1 MYRIVIIMIAVLFAA
16 TQARAAATAAPEK
29 LEDLYLGEVL
39 YYAFQ
44 EDWFEAISRLDGELA
59 QYHRLDE
66 PQLDTLYPHIGLAE
80 FAVGDFELA
89 YRMHQRAGRAINAVI
104 NGNVSDPVRNEA
116 LYRLAR
122 IYFHKSQP
130 VNAQQALERIRGKVP
145 EPLQADLAFLQAQ
158 VAMAN
163 GRFDVAVE
171 LLNGLQNESGLQG
184 FAGYNLGIALLGTGN
199 EQAAWQQ
206 LDQTGRLQS
215 NDRLTLAMRD
225 KTNLVLG
232 EKLLAEGN
240 RLVAKDVLDRVRLTG
255 PFSDR
260 ALLSSGW
267 ADAGQENF
275 ESALIP
281 WSILAKR
288 DVTDSA
294 VQESLLAVPYA
305 YGKLGVYSRAA
316 LLYGHALEVFSTEI
330 DRLSESISSIRNGH
344 FLDALTRPELQQ
356 DADWLVRLRSL
367 PEAPETFYL
376 IDLMASNDFQEGLRN
391 YLDLDQLRFR
401 LDSWTTDLAA
411 FEQLIE
417 TRRRYYEPLLPIID
431 ARFRQLD
438 SLMKVRLDQRL
449 QIEKR
454 LQSLLVAPRP
464 ELLMT
469 AAERTSKDRL
479 NQLTLQLSKSAQP
492 SATML
497 ARINRLQGV
506 LDWTI
511 RTDFDRRLT
520 ATYTHLEALNKDVAA
535 LQQQYEAF
543 VRVRQAATQSY
554 QGYEQTILS
563 QRNRI
568 AAARERVRKLLA
580 RQGHQL
586 EEQAVKELQQR
597 LARLEEFR
605 IKARFT
611 MADSYDRAALEQG
624 RKEQGNE

>member
-16 TQARAAATAAPEK
+16 TPARAAATAAPEK

-294 VQESLLAVPYA
+294 VQEALLAVPYA

-417 TRRRYYEPLLPIID
+417 TRRRYYEPLLPVID

-479 NQLTLQLSKSAQP
+479 NQLAQQLSESAQP
-492 SATML
+492 PTAML

-506 LDWTI
+506 LDWSI

-605 IKARFT
+605 IKARFA

-624 RKEQGNE
+624 QEGAGQ

>member
-1 MYRIVIIMIAVLFAA
+1 MDRIVIILIAVLFIAA
-16 TQARAAATAAPEK
+16 PARAAATAAPEK

-44 EDWFEAISRLDGELA
+44 EDWFEAIARLDGELA

-122 IYFHKSQP
+122 IYFQKSQP
-130 VNAQQALERIRGKVP
+130 VNAQQALDRIRGEIP
-145 EPLQADLAFLQAQ
+145 ERLQADLAFLRAQ

-184 FAGYNLGIALLGTGN
+184 FAGYNLGIALLGSGN
-199 EQAAWQQ
+199 EQAALRQ
-206 LDQTGRLQS
+206 LEQTGRLQS
-215 NDRLTLAMRD
+215 SDRLTLAMRD

-232 EKLLAEGN
+232 ENLLAEGD
-240 RLVAKDVLDRVRLTG
+240 RPAAKDALDRVRLTG

-267 ADAGQENF
+267 ADAGQEHY

-294 VQESLLAVPYA
+294 VQEALLAVPYA

-330 DRLSESISSIRNGH
+330 DRLSTSISSIRNGH
-344 FLDALTRPELQQ
+344 FLAALTRPELQRSG
-356 DADWLVRLRSL
+356 DWLVRLRSL
-367 PEAPETFYL
+367 PESPETFYL
-376 IDLMASNDFQEGLRN
+376 IELMASNDFQEGLRN
-391 YLDLDQLRFR
+391 FLDLDQLRFR
-401 LDSWTTDLAA
+401 LDSWTIDLAA
-411 FEQLIE
+411 FEELIE
-417 TRRRYYEPLLPIID
+417 TRRRYYEPLLPTID
-431 ARFRQLD
+431 ARFRKLD
-438 SLMKVRLDQRL
+438 SLMRVRLDQRL

-454 LQSLLVAPRP
+454 LQALLVAPRP

-469 AAERTSKDRL
+469 AAERTSKNRL
-479 NQLTLQLSKSAQP
+479 NRLTRQFSDSVEPLPAGVLD
-492 SATML
+492 
-497 ARINRLQGV
+497 RINRLQGV
-506 LDWTI
+506 LDWAI

-520 ATYTHLEALNKDVAA
+520 ATYTRLETLNKDVAA
-535 LQQQYEAF
+535 LQQQYAAF

-568 AAARERVRKLLA
+568 AAARERVGKLLA

-605 IKARFT
+605 IKARFA

-624 RKEQGNE
+624 QEGAGQ

>member
-1 MYRIVIIMIAVLFAA
+1 MYRIVIIMIAVLLAA
-16 TQARAAATAAPEK
+16 TPARAAATAAPEK

-267 ADAGQENF
+267 ADVGQENF

-294 VQESLLAVPYA
+294 VQEALLAVPYA
-305 YGKLGVYSRAA
+305 YGKLGGYSRAA

-417 TRRRYYEPLLPIID
+417 TRRRYYEPLLPVID

-479 NQLTLQLSKSAQP
+479 NQLAQQLSESAQP
-492 SATML
+492 PTAML

-520 ATYTHLEALNKDVAA
+520 ATYTHLEALNKDVAV

-568 AAARERVRKLLA
+568 AAARERVGKLLA

-605 IKARFT
+605 IKARFA
-611 MADSYDRAALEQG
+611 MADSYDRAALKQG
-624 RKEQGNE
+624 QEGAGQ

>member
-16 TQARAAATAAPEK
+16 TPARAAATAAPEK

-206 LDQTGRLQS
+206 LDQTGLLQS

-294 VQESLLAVPYA
+294 VQEALLAVPYA

-376 IDLMASNDFQEGLRN
+376 IDLMAANDFQEGLRN
-391 YLDLDQLRFR
+391 YLDLNQLRFR

-417 TRRRYYEPLLPIID
+417 TRRRYYEPLLPVID

-479 NQLTLQLSKSAQP
+479 NQLTQQLSESAQP
-492 SATML
+492 PTVML

-568 AAARERVRKLLA
+568 AAARERVGKLLA

-605 IKARFT
+605 IKARFA

-624 RKEQGNE
+624 QEGAGQ

>member
-16 TQARAAATAAPEK
+16 TPARAAATAAPEK

-275 ESALIP
+275 ESALTP

-294 VQESLLAVPYA
+294 VQEALLAVPYA

-417 TRRRYYEPLLPIID
+417 TRRRYYEPLLPVID

-479 NQLTLQLSKSAQP
+479 NQLTQQLSKSAQP
-492 SATML
+492 PTAML

-506 LDWTI
+506 LDWSI

-520 ATYTHLEALNKDVAA
+520 ATYTHLEALNKDVAV

-568 AAARERVRKLLA
+568 AAARERVGKLLA

-605 IKARFT
+605 IKARFA

-624 RKEQGNE
+624 QEGAGQ

>member
-16 TQARAAATAAPEK
+16 TPARAAATAAPEK

-294 VQESLLAVPYA
+294 VQEALLAVPYA

-376 IDLMASNDFQEGLRN
+376 IDLMAANDFQEGLRN

-479 NQLTLQLSKSAQP
+479 NQLTQQLSKSAQP
-492 SATML
+492 PTAML

-568 AAARERVRKLLA
+568 AAARERVGKLLA

-586 EEQAVKELQQR
+586 EEQGVKELQQR

-605 IKARFT
+605 IKARFA
-611 MADSYDRAALEQG
+611 MADSYDRAALKQG
-624 RKEQGNE
+624 QEGAGQ